1 MRDIPSSCLPM
12 TIELGSDQNLM
23 IPQVLDKPSNM
34 KARCIGHSTDML
46 TDTTL
51 KISRRTV
58 FNTGDLI

>member
-1 MRDIPSSCLPM
+1 M

-34 KARCIGHSTDML
+34 KARCTGNNTDMP

-51 KISRRTV
+51 KISRRMA